1 MTESKMANMR
11 NFSKTSLEKSKMSMS
26 LADELKE
33 ILESYKTN

>member
-1 MTESKMANMR
+1 MTESKLANMR
-11 NFSKTSLEKSKMSMS
+11 NFSKTSLEKSKTSMS